1 MFHKH
6 KWVER
11 ERFYAPPV
19 AGDVSGTSR
28 IGVERLR
35 FGLTTIAFDCSCGE
49 MFTQELLGQVWPTRE
64 LEDGGFD
71 MLDKHAPVL

>member
-1 MFHKH
+1 
-6 KWVER
+6 
-11 ERFYAPPV
+11 
-19 AGDVSGTSR
+19 
-28 IGVERLR
+28 
-35 FGLTTIAFDCSCGE
+35 